1 MADTTLLIA
10 LGYLASYIPWT
21 FVFLFT
27 QHFGIRLYLVS
38 EKEDC
43 KRIQKKLS
51 GSCTHT
57 EDGKGLGYSIGY
69 WYIVSIKI
77 STTDFEEN
85 CKIWMIATE
94 NSYKNLMKD
103 KELVIKFDS
112 IPIDTMPL
120 TIYER
125 LGSYQNCYY
134 KERELN
140 ITSIEP
146 RPQQQEIIERI
157 QDHHRKYQHTVVY
170 LHGPPGSGKSLVGV
184 LLAKDYSGSYCNTL
198 KPWQPGDNFANLY
211 SEAEPSEDKPLIVVF
226 DEFDAALL
234 KIHEGIAP
242 HKHLPTQVSDK
253 NGWNHLLDSI
263 QRGMYPHTILLLT
276 SNRTP
281 EFIDELD
288 TSYIRKGRVDII
300 AELNTQP

>member
-1 MADTTLLIA
+1 
-10 LGYLASYIPWT
+10 
-21 FVFLFT
+21 
-27 QHFGIRLYLVS
+27 
-38 EKEDC
+38 
-43 KRIQKKLS
+43 
-51 GSCTHT
+51 
-57 EDGKGLGYSIGY
+57 
-69 WYIVSIKI
+69 
-77 STTDFEEN
+77 
-85 CKIWMIATE
+85 MIATE

-112 IPIDTMPL
+112 VPMDTMPL

-134 KERELN
+134 KVRELN

-157 QDHHRKYQHTVVY
+157 QEHHRKYQHTVAY

-184 LLAKDYSGSYCNTL
+184 LLANDYSGSYCNTL
-198 KPWQPGDNFANLY
+198 KPWQPGDNFADLY

-226 DEFDAALL
+226 DEFDAALM

-253 NGWNHLLDSI
+253 NGWNQLLDSI

-276 SNRTP
+276 SNRRP